1 MFSTLPAVFLF
12 GWAFDHLLC
21 ACLAVNFVAVLRQRV
36 QWLSV
41 SVRYYS
47 LFISLP
53 FFTELQWPYSAYS
66 REREIRRLIFK
77 IHIPNLTLRS
87 MFNIETVL
95 TVRNILNDLRGIPRL
110 VGKI

>member
-12 GWAFDHLLC
+12 GWAFDHLQC
-21 ACLAVNFVAVLRQRV
+21 ACLAVNFVAVLRERV

-53 FFTELQWPYSAYS
+53 FFTKLQWPYSAYS
-66 REREIRRLIFK
+66 RKREIRWLIFK
-77 IHIPNLTLRS
+77 ISFRILTLTYIS
-87 MFNIETVL
+87 CL
-95 TVRNILNDLRGIPRL
+95 KHLLQ
-110 VGKI
+110 